1 MSIEVHSL
9 PSYMMT
15 ALFSPS
21 WAVAILLA
29 FFSAIQGA
37 HGDAE
42 YIIVGD
48 LGQYTTNGVCDA
60 SAPLAQA

>member
-1 MSIEVHSL
+1 
-9 PSYMMT
+9 MMT